1 MDLPSAQPI
10 HNYNEGYLIEEVRKA
25 HSKERKTIEIDGK
38 YGKQKIVVFVDP
50 PKERNIN
57 FYPPI
62 EPRQRIVK
70 LPPKIIRQSV
80 QGSYKL
86 NNNYPAKE
94 ENTIQDL
101 TAPNQDLDQNYPQ
114 NPETD
119 NLEPSNFIEGEYIV
133 KVGNSLVDFG
143 KHGIKQVKFNRND
156 EIWIERA
163 RQYFAKNYNGN
174 KYNTTEILQALWST
188 AETIGTNPKRF
199 IIQMFQET
207 SLNPNL
213 TGQAGEKG
221 LGQFMYATAISE
233 GYDWNMMSAGELG
246 YAYQAKAAAQFVKK
260 VGEVRYNGSG
270 PMAQAYKAK
279 IDAKMAMI

>member
-10 HNYNEGYLIEEVRKA
+10 HNYNQGYLIEEVRKA

-70 LPPKIIRQSV
+70 LPTKIIRQSV

-86 NNNYPAKE
+86 NKNYPAKDE
-94 ENTIQDL
+94 DAKQNL
-101 TAPNQDLDQNYPQ
+101 KLPNQDLDQNY
-114 NPETD
+114 
-119 NLEPSNFIEGEYIV
+119 PSNFIEGEYIV

-163 RQYFAKNYNGN
+163 QQYFGNNYKAN

-188 AETIGTNPKRF
+188 AATIGTNPKRF

-246 YAYQAKAAAQFVKK
+246 YAYQAKAAAQFVKR
-260 VGEVRYNGSG
+260 VGKVRYNGNG
-270 PMAQAYKAK
+270 PMARAYKAK